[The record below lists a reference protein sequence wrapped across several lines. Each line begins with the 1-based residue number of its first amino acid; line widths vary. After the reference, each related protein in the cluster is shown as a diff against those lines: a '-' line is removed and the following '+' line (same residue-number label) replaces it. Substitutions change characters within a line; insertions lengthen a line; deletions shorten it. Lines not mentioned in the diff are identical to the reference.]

1 MSEVLILFFCI
12 LAVLAG
18 ILTFLANYESIME
31 SAVDEEVS
39 RWKKEDEG

>member
-12 LAVLAG
+12 LAVLIG

-31 SAVDEEVS
+31 SEVDEEVS
-39 RWKKEDEG
+39 RWKKEDEV